1 MRWGGGMVGCGRHRK
16 KRKMKRMVGRKFWAV
31 LAAAVALPAAAL
43 SQNAA
48 MDEAWARGEAVEF
61 AESDLIGKLGYDAE
75 ARVLRVQ
82 MIHSSDWYLYQDVP
96 AEVAEKFYRS
106 ASKGGYFG
114 AHVKGRY
121 KFVRQE

>member
-1 MRWGGGMVGCGRHRK
+1 MAGKQIRLLL
-16 KRKMKRMVGRKFWAV
+16 AAA
-31 LAAAVALPAAAL
+31 LAAAVALAREETAADGA
-43 SQNAA
+43 SAKDA
-48 MDEAWARGEAVEF
+48 AWAAGENVSFEG
-61 AESDLIGKLGYDAE
+61 SDLIGKLGYDAE
-75 ARVLRVQ
+75 GKVLRVQ
-82 MIHSSDWYLYQDVP
+82 MVHSSDWYLYQDVP

>member
-1 MRWGGGMVGCGRHRK
+1 
-16 KRKMKRMVGRKFWAV
+16 MVGRKFFAV
-31 LAAAVALPAAAL
+31 AAAVVALSAVAAWGRDDASAAARRD
-43 SQNAA
+43 A
-48 MDEAWARGEAVEF
+48 AWAAGKNVSFEG
-61 AESDLIGKLGYDAE
+61 SDLIGKLGYDAE
-75 ARVLRVQ
+75 TRVLRVQ

-121 KFVRQE
+121 EFVRQE